1 MSRVELAI
9 KVLEEV
15 LNFTKD
21 TETKQFVAKKIQEL
35 LEQND
40 LIKL

>member
-1 MSRVELAI
+1 MNRIELAV

-15 LNFTKD
+15 LSFTKD

-35 LEQND
+35 LEKNE
-40 LIKL
+40 LV

>member
-1 MSRVELAI
+1 MNRIELAV

-21 TETKQFVAKKIQEL
+21 AETKKFIANKIQEL
-35 LEQND
+35 LEKND
-40 LIKL
+40 LV

>member
-1 MSRVELAI
+1 MNRVKLAI

-21 TETKQFVAKKIQEL
+21 AETKKFVARKIQEL

>member
-1 MSRVELAI
+1 MDRIELAI

-21 TETKQFVAKKIQEL
+21 AETKRFVAKKIQEL
-35 LEQND
+35 LEKNE
-40 LIKL
+40 LV

>member
-1 MSRVELAI
+1 MNRVELAI

-15 LNFTKD
+15 MNFTKD

-35 LEQND
+35 LEKNE
-40 LIKL
+40 LV

>member
-1 MSRVELAI
+1 MNRIELAV

-21 TETKQFVAKKIQEL
+21 TETKKFVANKIQEL
-35 LEQND
+35 LEKND
-40 LIKL
+40 LV